1 MRQQAFVFEYKKAKS
16 HKYIKSRPQKDNH
29 MNSETGYKIW
39 STTIPY
45 KNKSV
50 KVTVEFPAQSDLKAC
65 QELTDR
71 LKAMYLEKM
80 CGNEM
85 NHE

>member
-1 MRQQAFVFEYKKAKS
+1 
-16 HKYIKSRPQKDNH
+16 
-29 MNSETGYKIW
+29 MNSEAGYKIW
-39 STTIPY
+39 SDTIPC

-50 KVTVEFPAQSDLKAC
+50 KVTIEFPEQSDLKAC

-71 LKAMYLEKM
+71 LKAMYLERIEKNMSLPQTDVSAASSIMEGKKM
-80 CGNEM
+80 CKSEM

>member
-1 MRQQAFVFEYKKAKS
+1 
-16 HKYIKSRPQKDNH
+16 

-39 STTIPY
+39 STTISY